1 MMDFTDWEWAT
12 PKDLECLGMFY
23 GIVGKIEQ
31 TSVLEPRL
39 MLIKDITPAGE
50 LHGGHV
56 VYKIKSIAFLH
67 IGTENMDIGLLP
79 CKKHQ
84 YVLKK
89 KGSGLFDVPQKA
101 ALAKTWGTIKNATN
115 TIKNTTQHAAALAT
129 SQVRNLKLLAFVNSY
144 LLSYT
149 IHKLNIFCTDEVH
162 SDQTQ
167 RSKR

>member
-1 MMDFTDWEWAT
+1 MIAYQLLLLLRMMNFADWEWAT

-39 MLIKDITPAGE
+39 MLIKDITPVGE
-50 LHGGHV
+50 LYGDHV

-67 IGTENMDIGLLP
+67 LGTDNADIGLLP

-84 YVLKK
+84 YSLKK

-101 ALAKTWGTIKNATN
+101 AFSKTWGTIKNATN
-115 TIKNTTQHAAALAT
+115 TIKNTTQQAAALAT
-129 SQVRNLKLLAFVNSY
+129 SQVRD
-144 LLSYT
+144 LS
-149 IHKLNIFCTDEVH
+149 C
-162 SDQTQ
+162 
-167 RSKR
+167 

>member
-1 MMDFTDWEWAT
+1 MEIMGFADWEWAT

-39 MLIKDITPAGE
+39 MLIRDVTPAGE

-67 IGTENMDIGLLP
+67 LGTENTDIGLLP

-89 KGSGLFDVPQKA
+89 KGSIGLFDVPQKA

-129 SQVRNLKLLAFVNSY
+129 SQVKNLKISIESISCRIY
-144 LLSYT
+144 KLSFF
-149 IHKLNIFCTDEVH
+149 NF
-162 SDQTQ
+162 S
-167 RSKR
+167 R